1 MPRKGENI
9 YKRKDGRW
17 EGRYI
22 KGHNKTNRILYGYIY
37 AYTYKEVKEKL
48 NIAKSGIDSKKTVT
62 EKKIIRIG
70 ELCALRWKNI
80 SLTEQ
85 TIKIESTLQR
95 LQIVDDDK
103 DNKTKIFILRKDEN
117 NETQP

>member
-62 EKKIIRIG
+62 EKKIKRE
-70 ELCALRWKNI
+70 ELVAVLCGNACFIERQCLALCNKGGKVVGI
-80 SLTEQ
+80 VGIDKL
-85 TIKIESTLQR
+85 IKL
-95 LQIVDDDK
+95 K
-103 DNKTKIFILRKDEN
+103 
-117 NETQP
+117 